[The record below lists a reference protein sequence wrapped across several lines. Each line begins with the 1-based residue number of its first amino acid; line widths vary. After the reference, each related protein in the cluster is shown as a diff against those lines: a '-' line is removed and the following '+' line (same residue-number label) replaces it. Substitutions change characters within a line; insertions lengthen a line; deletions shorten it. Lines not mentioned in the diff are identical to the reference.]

1 MRRAGF
7 ETTAICI
14 LIGAGI
20 SFAQTAPGQ
29 KPSFEVAS
37 VKRGQ
42 PMSGLKREGERS
54 LSISTGNFSARNA
67 TLGEMIL
74 TAYGIRE
81 YQLSGPDWLKSE
93 RYDVAA
99 KSASPAANDEIRLML
114 QQLLAERFKLETHR
128 DSRDVT
134 VFAMVVGKNG
144 PKLGK
149 AKPESQSRIG
159 ISGPSMTFENYSMPK
174 LADYLSRFSGGLPV
188 VDATKIEGY
197 YDFAV
202 PLLDAPA
209 DNPGDFKRAV
219 EVSARD
225 GSLARTIAE
234 GIGLRLETRKGPVEI
249 VVVDHAE
256 KLPVE
261 N

>member
-1 MRRAGF
+1 M
-7 ETTAICI
+7 
-14 LIGAGI
+14 
-20 SFAQTAPGQ
+20 SFAQTGTAE

-37 VKRGQ
+37 VRRGQ
-42 PMSGLKREGERS
+42 PMDGLKRDGEGGI
-54 LSISTGNFSARNA
+54 SISTGNFSARNV
-67 TLGEMIL
+67 TLGAMIIA
-74 TAYGIRE
+74 AYGIRE
-81 YQLSGPDWLKSE
+81 YQLSGPDWLKLE

-99 KSASPAANDEIRLML
+99 KSATPAAGNEIRLML
-114 QQLLAERFKLETHR
+114 QQLLAERFKLATHR
-128 DSRDVT
+128 DSRDLA
-134 VFAMVVGKNG
+134 VFAMVVAKNG
-144 PKLGK
+144 PRLGK
-149 AKPESQSRIG
+149 AKPEGQSRIG
-159 ISGPSMTFENYSMPK
+159 ISGANMTFENYSMAK
-174 LADYLSRFSGGLPV
+174 LAEYLSRFSGDLPV
-188 VDATKIEGY
+188 VDATKTDGY

-209 DNPGDFKRAV
+209 DSPGDFKRAV

-249 VVVDHAE
+249 IVVDHAE